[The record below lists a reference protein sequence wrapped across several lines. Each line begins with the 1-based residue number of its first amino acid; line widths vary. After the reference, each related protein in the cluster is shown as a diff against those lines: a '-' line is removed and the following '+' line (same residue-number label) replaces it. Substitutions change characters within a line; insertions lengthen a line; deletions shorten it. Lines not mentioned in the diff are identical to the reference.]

1 MPDIPQITNPI
12 TSKNYNYSSR
22 QTDNT
27 TAPFDIVQ
35 LTQVE
40 AAEVNPDKQTRSQL
54 NLGQRELIPLSVQV
68 ARDPTLAVEMLKD
81 LLNIEILNQ
90 ALVSGHTEFY
100 SKLENLAKSLYLTP
114 EKLVEE
120 IINQER
126 QNTMFSGKEFYSILR
141 EIAKTTTN
149 PDVKET
155 IGALLKSLNFAQ
167 NKSEILNALSA
178 NMKFL
183 SEYFSPNEQLS
194 TKLAELSA
202 QWGSSDANDYFELLK
217 SQTLA
222 LLKDVGSS
230 LLNDEKTQTLL
241 PMIVHNLSRY
251 NTNVYMLKENFNFLL
266 SQIPSNTLSEALKN
280 AFNHLLKE
288 LYPENGLNDINPSTN
303 NTINQT
309 QNQELSEN
317 NTINRVSDFLSKSLI
332 NDEYINSL
340 ENVDE
345 ALQRNLKAYLG
356 GRLTG
361 LDALKFSLQSLITG
375 NEGRKIMPTLISD
388 FSKFGTINDVIEYLN
403 NLLSEM
409 PDIPLRQEL
418 FTSFSQIIEQMAI
431 KNELPPMPSQQ
442 SLDTVMDSLTTF
454 IKDNINHPILKS
466 LDSFN
471 AANLL
476 QSLLNAPGVFTPLAH
491 YILPLEIDGTRAFG
505 ELWVD
510 NDENNPNSTP
520 AKQRNYHMFLTF
532 DVEAIGRFELDMY
545 AFGQDIGLTLLYPPS
560 FEEKADII
568 KNKVSSIIKNLGYN
582 SKSFETAP
590 LKAPHTLTD
599 IFPKILDKRTNLN
612 VRI

>member
-114 EKLVEE
+114 ERLVEE
-120 IINQER
+120 IVNQER

-202 QWGSSDANDYFELLK
+202 QWGSSDADKYFELLK

-251 NTNVYMLKENFNFLL
+251 NANVYMLKENFNFFL

-288 LYPENGLNDINPSTN
+288 IYPESTLNDPDPNIN

-309 QNQELSEN
+309 QNQEQTEN
-317 NTINRVSDFLSKSLI
+317 NTINKVSDFLSKSLTS
-332 NDEYINSL
+332 DEYVDSL
-340 ENVDE
+340 ENVSE

-361 LDALKFSLQSLITG
+361 IDALKFSLQSLITG
-375 NEGRKIMPTLISD
+375 NEGRKIMPALISD
-388 FSKFGTINDVIEYLN
+388 FSKFTTINDVIEYLN

-409 PDIPLRQEL
+409 PDIPLRQEIFMSL
-418 FTSFSQIIEQMAI
+418 SQIIEQMAI
-431 KNELPPMPSQQ
+431 KNELPPMPAQQ
-442 SLDTVMDSLTTF
+442 PLDTVMDSLTTF

-491 YILPLEIDGTRAFG
+491 YILPLDIDGTRSFG

-510 NDENNPNSTP
+510 NDEKNPNSTP
-520 AKQRNYHMFLTF
+520 PKQRSYHMFLTF

-560 FEEKADII
+560 FEGKAEGI
-568 KNKVSSIIKNLGYN
+568 KSKVSSIIKNLGYN
-582 SKSFETAP
+582 AKSFETAP
-590 LKAPHTLTD
+590 LKTPHTLTD

-612 VRI
+612 VKI